1 MRSNYG
7 LIETR
12 PVAADETMIL
22 REYIGSSPL
31 WQMVWFIW
39 VQEASQFA
47 GLTSGRR
54 SEISAVTPVSRSWCG
69 GLV

>member
-1 MRSNYG
+1 MKSHYG

-22 REYIGSSPL
+22 RQYIGSSPL

-47 GLTSGRR
+47 P
-54 SEISAVTPVSRSWCG
+54 SA
-69 GLV
+69 

>member
-1 MRSNYG
+1 MRSHYG

-22 REYIGSSPL
+22 RQYIGSSPAVADGAVY
-31 WQMVWFIW
+31 MGSGGEPVCA
-39 VQEASQFA
+39 V

-54 SEISAVTPVSRSWCG
+54 
-69 GLV
+69 